1 MSYEEEDDSVR
12 SLPAPHP
19 RTVPTAPAPP
29 TALSQID
36 NSRPFVLLLDN
47 YDSFTWN
54 LYQYISQLGAHV
66 QVLRNDDLLPADFAQ
81 LNVSHLV
88 ISPGPGHPRTD
99 SGVSRAAI
107 QHFGGRVPVLGVCMG
122 LQCLVDAYG
131 GDVSY
136 AGEIVHG
143 KASRVRHDGLGIFRG
158 VPQDILAT
166 RYHSLAATLP
176 SFPRELAIT
185 ATTSDSGV
193 VMGVRHRMYAVE
205 AVQYHPESILSHDG
219 HAILRNF
226 LAYTGGT
233 WAQNPDSGVLP
244 TAPASAVNG
253 NGATVPGQNG
263 FDPSPE
269 SAAKKALPSIL
280 GKIQAQRLVDIELAK
295 KTPGTTPAD
304 LATLYALHLAPTL
317 IPVLPRMRAGTKPA
331 IMAEIKR
338 ASPSKGHIA
347 VSTSAPAQALAYA
360 LAGASVISVLT
371 EPKWFLGTLQ
381 DLRLAREAVAHLP
394 NRPAILRKDFI
405 LDEYQI
411 LEARLAGADL
421 VLLIVAML
429 SQERLASLYAY
440 SKSLGM
446 EPLVE
451 VNNAVEME
459 RALVLNAKLIGVNNR
474 NLHNFSV
481 DMGTT
486 TRLADMLKNREDVL
500 LCALSGISSRAD
512 VQVYL
517 EQGVH
522 AVLVGESLMRA
533 SDPKAFIR
541 QLLGQPPAPP
551 AEPIPYPHPLV
562 KVCGIRMPEEALLAA
577 HAGADM
583 LGLNFVPQSK
593 RYIDLPTAAVIART
607 VLPLRLSPSPAPL
620 ADAEEKPQ
628 SDGPVQAGTTWF
640 QHTTSHISALPR
652 PLLVGLF
659 QDAPLA
665 TILHSLATVPLDLVQ
680 LHGSEPAGMAQFI
693 PVPVIKAY
701 HVGPLGEGTEHV
713 GRPGQES
720 VVLLDTAPR
729 PHPSTSPSSAG
740 AAIPPPAL
748 AGGTGE
754 AFDWSIAAEVVKRPE
769 PLEGRAMPIML
780 AGGLKPENVR
790 EAVRRVRPWAVDVA
804 SGVEVDGRKDETTM
818 RAFVAAA
825 KGAWEEIP
833 VQDVLE
839 PSVNGPAA
847 QEEEG
852 VDVGTEVIGQPTGTT
867 TAAPP
872 VPTPGSSGIST
883 PAPAPANVVVPP
895 LPAISAK
902 RGLVREDK

>member
-1 MSYEEEDDSVR
+1 MSYEEEEDSVP
-12 SLPAPHP
+12 SATAPPPHA
-19 RTVPTAPAPP
+19 RPTAPSQPS
-29 TALSQID
+29 ALSQID

-66 QVLRNDDLLPADFAQ
+66 QVLRNDDLAPADFPQ

-107 QHFGGRVPVLGVCMG
+107 QYWGGRVPVLGVCMG

-131 GDVSY
+131 GDISY

-143 KASRVRHDGLGIFRG
+143 KASPVRHDGLGIFRG

-166 RYHSLAATLP
+166 RYHSLAASLP
-176 SFPRELAIT
+176 SFPKELAIT

-193 VMGVRHRMYAVE
+193 VMGVRHRVYAVE

-233 WAQNPDSGVLP
+233 WAQNPASGIS
-244 TAPASAVNG
+244 TAPATNGANGTNG
-253 NGATVPGQNG
+253 NGAALGQNG
-263 FDPSPE
+263 FDPNPE

-280 GKIQAQRLVDIELAK
+280 GKIQAQRLIDIDLAK

-304 LATLYALHLAPTL
+304 LATLYALHLAPPL

-451 VNNAVEME
+451 VNNAPEME
-459 RALVLNAKLIGVNNR
+459 RALALNAKLIGVNNR

-481 DMGTT
+481 DMATT
-486 TRLADMLKNREDVL
+486 TRLADMLRGRDDTL
-500 LCALSGISSRAD
+500 LCALSGISGRAD
-512 VQVYL
+512 VEVYL

-533 SDPKAFIR
+533 ADPKAFIR
-541 QLLGQPPAPP
+541 QLLGQPPAPA
-551 AEPIPYPHPLV
+551 AEAIPYPQPLV
-562 KVCGIRMPEEALLAA
+562 KICGIRTPEEALLAA

-620 ADAEEKPQ
+620 GEEKP
-628 SDGPVQAGTTWF
+628 DAPVAAGTTWF
-640 QHTTSHISALPR
+640 QHTTAHISALPR

-659 QDAPLA
+659 QDAPLS
-665 TILHSLATVPLDLVQ
+665 TILHTLTVVPLDLVQ
-680 LHGSEPAGMAQFI
+680 LHGSEPAGMAEFI
-693 PVPVIKAY
+693 PVPVIKAF

-720 VVLLDTAPR
+720 IVLLDTAPR

-740 AAIPPPAL
+740 AAVPAP

-754 AFDWSIAAEVVKRPE
+754 AFDWSIAAEVVKRSE
-769 PLEGRAMPIML
+769 PLEGRAMPIIL
-780 AGGLKPENVR
+780 AGGLKADNVR

-804 SGVEVDGRKDETTM
+804 SGVELEGRKDEATM
-818 RAFVAAA
+818 RRFVAAA
-825 KGAWEEIP
+825 KGAWEELP
-833 VQDVLE
+833 VQDVQE
-839 PSVNGPAA
+839 QAAPAQA
-847 QEEEG
+847 EQPQEG
-852 VDVGTEVIGQPTGTT
+852 VDVGTEVIGQPAGIT

-872 VPTPGSSGIST
+872 VPTPSGSGAGT
-883 PAPAPANVVVPP
+883 PVPANAAVPP
-895 LPAISAK
+895 LPAVSAK
-902 RGLVREDK
+902 RGLVREGK